1 MQKKFI
7 ISINGPVIEAEGE
20 GDFAMHDMVQVG
32 QYKIIGEVIKLN
44 KNIATIQVYEDT
56 NGIKIGEEV
65 IGTEAP
71 LSITLGPGIVGNVFD
86 GIERPLAKLQEETGE
101 FLVKGCN
108 LDAIDTN
115 KKWEF
120 IPKVKI
126 GDTASL
132 NTILGEVQETE
143 VIKNKIMNP
152 YDIEGTITYIA
163 ENGEYIAKDIIAKIK
178 TDEKEFEITM
188 VQKWPVRKQRPYKER
203 ISANIPLVT
212 GQRIIDTMFPIAKG
226 GTAMIPGGFGTGKT
240 MLQHQIAKWSDA
252 DIIVYIGCG
261 ERGNEMTEVLEDF
274 PKLIDPKTN
283 KPLME
288 RTILIAN
295 TSNMPV
301 AAREMSIYTGI
312 TIAEYYRDMGYN
324 VAIMADSTS
333 RWAEALRE
341 ISGRLEEMPAEE
353 GYPSYLPSRLSQVY
367 GRAGMIKSFNDEI
380 GSVSM
385 IGAVSPQGSDFSE
398 PVTQNTKRFV
408 HVFWGLDRDLAYSRH
423 YPAVNWKISYSEYID
438 RLQDWYEENVDE
450 EFSENRLE
458 IVKLLQEENELQEIA
473 KVVGQDVLSD
483 SKKLVLETCRAI
495 RLGFLQQ
502 SAMNEIDTYVP
513 IEKQYKMMKSILKAY
528 QMILRLIERGV
539 PISKIKELGI
549 FEEYIKLKFNI
560 RNDELAKFDEFDKQV
575 VEKLKLV
582 AEQYKEQTSPMGQRG
597 DKY

>member
-7 ISINGPVIEAEGE
+7 ISVNGPVVESRGD
-20 GDFAMHDMVQVG
+20 GDFAMHDMVYVG
-32 QYKIIGEVIKLN
+32 ESKIIGEVIKLN
-44 KNIATIQVYEDT
+44 KEVATIQVYEET
-56 NGIKIGEEV
+56 SGLKIGEEV

-71 LSITLGPGIVGNVFD
+71 LSITLGPGIIGNVFD
-86 GIERPLAKLQEETGE
+86 GIERPLKTLQETEGD
-101 FLVKGCN
+101 FLAKGN
-108 LDAIDTN
+108 NIEAIDRN
-115 KKWEF
+115 AIWHF
-120 IPKVKI
+120 IPKIELRSKV
-126 GDTASL
+126 SL
-132 NTILGEVQETE
+132 NTILGEVKETE
-143 VIKNKIMNP
+143 VINNRIMNP
-152 YDIEGTITYIA
+152 FDIDGEVTYIA
-163 ENGEYIAKDIIAKIK
+163 EEGDYKAEDIIAKI
-178 TDEKEFEITM
+178 TCNSKEYNITM
-188 VQKWPVRKQRPYKER
+188 IQKWPVRKQRPYKER
-203 ISANIPLVT
+203 LTANIPLIT
-212 GQRIIDTMFPIAKG
+212 GQRVIDTMFPIAKG

-240 MLQHQIAKWSDA
+240 MLQHQIAKWSDS

-283 KPLME
+283 RPLME

-301 AAREMSIYTGI
+301 AARETSIYTGI

-367 GRAGMIKSFNDEI
+367 GRAGVVKGFNDTI

-408 HVFWGLDRDLAYSRH
+408 HVFWGLDKELAYSRH

-438 RLQDWYEENVDE
+438 RLQEWYETNINEN
-450 EFSENRLE
+450 FSKDRIE

-483 SKKLVLETCRAI
+483 TKKLVLETCRAI

-502 SAMNEIDTYVP
+502 SAVNENDTYVP
-513 IEKQYKMMKSILKAY
+513 IEKQYKMMNTILNLYKSSLK
-528 QMILRLIERGV
+528 LIEKGIPLSR
-539 PISKIKELGI
+539 IKEIGL
-549 FEEYIKLKFNI
+549 FEEYIKLKFNV
-560 RNDELAKFDEFDKQV
+560 RNDQLYKFGEFTEKISKELKV
-575 VEKLKLV
+575 VSEEYNDHLG
-582 AEQYKEQTSPMGQRG
+582 M
-597 DKY
+597 

>member
-1 MQKKFI
+1 MQIKKI
-7 ISINGPVIEAEGE
+7 SSINGPVVEAKGE
-20 GDFAMHDMVQVG
+20 GDFAMHDMVYVG
-32 QYKIIGEVIKLN
+32 NEKLIGEVIKLN
-44 KNIATIQVYEDT
+44 KNVATIQVYEET
-56 NGIKIGEEV
+56 SGLRIGEDA

-86 GIERPLAKLQEETGE
+86 GIERPLKILEEKSGD
-101 FLVKGCN
+101 FLKKGTFTDN
-108 LDAIDTN
+108 IDL
-115 KKWEF
+115 KKIWHF
-120 IPKVKI
+120 KPIVNI
-126 GDTASL
+126 GDKTVL
-132 NTILGEVQETE
+132 NTIVGEVRETS
-143 VIKNKIMNP
+143 VIVNKIMIP
-152 YDIEGTITYIA
+152 YKVLGEISFIA
-163 ENGEYIAKDIIAKIK
+163 EEGDYKANDIIAKVK
-178 TDEKEFEITM
+178 SKDKEYEITM
-188 VQKWPVRKQRPYKER
+188 IQKWPVRMQRPYEER
-203 ISANIPLVT
+203 LTANTPLIT

-274 PKLIDPKTN
+274 PKLIDPKTQ

-301 AAREMSIYTGI
+301 AAREMSIYTGL

-353 GYPSYLPSRLSQVY
+353 GYPSYLPSRLSSVY
-367 GRAGMIKSFNDEI
+367 GRAGQVKGFNGKI

-438 RLQDWYEENVDE
+438 RLQEWYETNINEK
-450 EFSENRLE
+450 FSKDRQE

-483 SKKLVLETCRAI
+483 SKKLILEICRAI

-502 SAMNEIDTYVP
+502 SAMNENDTYVP
-513 IEKQYKMMKSILKAY
+513 IIKQYNMMNSVINLYNQSLK
-528 QMILRLIERGV
+528 LIEKGI
-539 PISKIKELGI
+539 PISKIKEIGL
-549 FEEYIKLKFNI
+549 FDEYIKLKFNI
-560 RNDELAKFDEFDKQV
+560 GNEDMYKFEEFNQKITNS
-575 VEKLKLV
+575 LKNLF
-582 AEQYKEQTSPMGQRG
+582 EDYKEHM
-597 DKY
+597 

>member
-7 ISINGPVIEAEGE
+7 ISVNGPVVESRGD
-20 GDFAMHDMVQVG
+20 GDFAMHDMVYVG
-32 QYKIIGEVIKLN
+32 ESKIIGEVIKLN
-44 KNIATIQVYEDT
+44 KEVATIQVYEET
-56 NGIKIGEEV
+56 SGLKIGEEV

-71 LSITLGPGIVGNVFD
+71 LSITLGPGIIGNVFD
-86 GIERPLAKLQEETGE
+86 GIERPLKTLQEKSGD
-101 FLVKGCN
+101 FLEKGN
-108 LDAIDTN
+108 NIDAIDREAV
-115 KKWEF
+115 WHF
-120 IPKVKI
+120 VPKIEVGMNAI
-126 GDTASL
+126 L
-132 NTILGEVQETE
+132 NTILGEVKETE
-143 VIKNKIMNP
+143 VINNRIMNP
-152 YDIEGTITYIA
+152 FDIDGEVTYIA
-163 ENGEYIAKDIIAKIK
+163 EEGDYKAEDIIAKIK
-178 TDEKEFEITM
+178 CNLKEYDITM
-188 VQKWPVRKQRPYKER
+188 IQKWPVRKQRPYKER
-203 ISANIPLVT
+203 LTANIPLIT
-212 GQRIIDTMFPIAKG
+212 GQRVIDTMFPIAKG

-240 MLQHQIAKWSDA
+240 MLQHQIAKWSDS

-283 KPLME
+283 RPLME

-301 AAREMSIYTGI
+301 AARETSIYTGI

-367 GRAGMIKSFNDEI
+367 GRAGVVKGFNDTI

-408 HVFWGLDRDLAYSRH
+408 HVFWGLDKELAYSRH
-423 YPAVNWKISYSEYID
+423 YPAVNWKISYSEYVD
-438 RLQDWYEENVDE
+438 RLQEWYEKNINEN
-450 EFSENRLE
+450 FSKDRIE

-483 SKKLVLETCRAI
+483 TKKLVLETCRAI

-502 SAMNEIDTYVP
+502 SAVNENDTYVP
-513 IEKQYKMMKSILKAY
+513 IEKQYKMMNTILNLYKSSLK
-528 QMILRLIERGV
+528 LIEKGV
-539 PISKIKELGI
+539 PLSRIKEIGL
-549 FEEYIKLKFNI
+549 FEEYIKLKFNV
-560 RNDELAKFDEFDKQV
+560 RNDQLYKFTEFNEKILKELKIVSEEYNDH
-575 VEKLKLV
+575 LG
-582 AEQYKEQTSPMGQRG
+582 T
-597 DKY
+597 